1 MRALIQ
7 RVKRAKVTVG
17 GKQIAWIGEGM
28 LLLLGIRRKDTPEDV
43 GRLVDKVVNLR
54 IFEDEAGKM
63 NLSLKDTGGEL
74 LVVPQFTLYAN
85 TRKGRRPSFED
96 AMGAKDAQELF
107 EEFIRELERRGFTPR
122 RGRFGEHMVVSLDND
137 GPVTII
143 IDTEEKF

>member
-1 MRALIQ
+1 
-7 RVKRAKVTVG
+7 
-17 GKQIAWIGEGM
+17 
-28 LLLLGIRRKDTPEDV
+28 
-43 GRLVDKVVNLR
+43 
-54 IFEDEAGKM
+54 
-63 NLSLKDTGGEL
+63 
-74 LVVPQFTLYAN
+74 
-85 TRKGRRPSFED
+85 SFED

>member
-1 MRALIQ
+1 
-7 RVKRAKVTVG
+7 
-17 GKQIAWIGEGM
+17 M